1 MGGWNLYQYPLNPI
15 SRSDPLGLVNLGQ
28 GIPGANGPTSVH
40 ANPGPE
46 ATDFRPD
53 HAPDHIHLAKNDGPR
68 VSTDTWKPL
77 SEADSTKMTKEQSS
91 FCRKLSD
98 ASKKILTARQKM
110 IFKFGKLLSAD
121 LLLLQYISMGAA
133 REGGLRG
140 DVSMCEIF
148 ERLGGEIQYTG
159 ADPV

>member
-1 MGGWNLYQYPLNPI
+1 
-15 SRSDPLGLVNLGQ
+15 
-28 GIPGANGPTSVH
+28 
-40 ANPGPE
+40 
-46 ATDFRPD
+46 
-53 HAPDHIHLAKNDGPR
+53 
-68 VSTDTWKPL
+68 
-77 SEADSTKMTKEQSS
+77 
-91 FCRKLSD
+91 
-98 ASKKILTARQKM
+98 M